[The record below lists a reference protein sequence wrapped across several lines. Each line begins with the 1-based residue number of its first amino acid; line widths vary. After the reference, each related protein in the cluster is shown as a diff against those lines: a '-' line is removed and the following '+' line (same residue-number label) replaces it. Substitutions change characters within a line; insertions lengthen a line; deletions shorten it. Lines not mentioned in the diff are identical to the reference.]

1 MSEQDLAALE
11 AADEGIA
18 ETPVEATETPENP
31 APEQSEEEKTKS
43 QVRRE
48 RRKAQ
53 ADHVKEEAARAVE
66 RATQAETRLAR
77 IKNAAQGIQEPQE
90 VEFADPIEYA
100 AAKGA
105 WHSSRM
111 AARMQQGEVEAELSE
126 HRSAVAAIEEDRKRI
141 RQAEISEDLPEAR
154 ARYAD
159 FDKAL
164 ETARNADVI
173 APFLADMVLEAEQ
186 PLDLIYSLGSN
197 PELARRISRMN
208 PVAAARELG
217 RLEASLSAPK
227 PKYQS
232 SAPAPISPVKGGGTV
247 GKAPESMSYK
257 EFKVYRDAGGKL

>member
-1 MSEQDLAALE
+1 MSEQDLAALA
-11 AADEGIA
+11 AADESIA
-18 ETPVEATETPENP
+18 EAPVEATEAPETP
-31 APEQSEEEKTKS
+31 APEESEEEKTKS
-43 QVRRE
+43 QIRRE

-53 ADHVKEEAARAVE
+53 ADHVKEEAARAEE

-90 VEFADPIEYA
+90 AEFADPIEYA

-126 HRSAVAAIEEDRKRI
+126 HRGAVAAIEEERKRM
-141 RQAEISEDLPEAR
+141 RMAEVSEDLPEAR
-154 ARYAD
+154 TRYAD

-164 ETARNADVI
+164 ETARNADVV
-173 APFLADMVLEAEQ
+173 APFLVDMVLEADQ

-197 PELARRISRMN
+197 PELARRISQMN

-217 RLEASLSAPK
+217 RLEATLSAPK
-227 PKYQS
+227 PKLQS
-232 SAPAPISPVKGGGTV
+232 TAPAPISPVKGGGTAMKDPEHMTHEEYV
-247 GKAPESMSYK
+247 AARRSGKI
-257 EFKVYRDAGGKL
+257 R